1 MDEHEALSALRRR
14 DERALEWFI
23 DRYAAYVGTVAANIL
38 ASSLSVADAEEVSA
52 DVFYTLWVN
61 AKRIRSGK
69 IKPYL
74 AGVARNKAKERLRRC
89 GAELPLEDDVLLLSA
104 ENPERRLEA
113 REQARFIRQA
123 VLAMPQPER
132 EIFFR
137 YYYYCQP
144 VARIAQE
151 MALNPSTVK
160 TRLHRGRQKLKETL
174 TKGGYPIET

>member
-1 MDEHEALSALRRR
+1 MDEHEALSALWRR

-23 DRYAAYVGTVAANIL
+23 DRYAAYVGAVVVNII
-38 ASSLSVADAEEVSA
+38 ASSLSIADAEEVSA

-61 AKRIRSGK
+61 AKRIRPGRV
-69 IKPYL
+69 KPRL

-89 GAELPLEDDVLLLSA
+89 GAELPLEDDVLLLRA
-104 ENPERRLEA
+104 DPPERKLEA

-123 VLAMPQPER
+123 IQSMPQPER

-137 YYYYCQP
+137 YDYYCQP
-144 VARIAQE
+144 VAQIAQE
-151 MALNPSTVK
+151 MALSPSAVK

>member
-1 MDEHEALSALRRR
+1 MDEHEALSALWRR

-23 DRYAAYVGTVAANIL
+23 DRYAAYVGAVVVNII
-38 ASSLSVADAEEVSA
+38 ASSLSIADAEEVSA

-61 AKRIRSGK
+61 AKRIRPGRV
-69 IKPYL
+69 KPRL

-89 GAELPLEDDVLLLSA
+89 GAELPLEDDVLLLRA
-104 ENPERRLEA
+104 DPPERKLEA

-123 VLAMPQPER
+123 IQSMPQPER

-137 YYYYCQP
+137 YDYYCQP
-144 VARIAQE
+144 VAQIAQE
-151 MALNPSTVK
+151 MALSLSTVK

>member
-1 MDEHEALSALRRR
+1 MDEHEALSALWRR

-23 DRYAAYVGTVAANIL
+23 DRYAAYVGAVVVNII
-38 ASSLSVADAEEVSA
+38 ASSLSIADAEEVSA

-61 AKRIRSGK
+61 AKRIRPGRV
-69 IKPYL
+69 KPRL
-74 AGVARNKAKERLRRC
+74 TGVARNKAKERLRRC
-89 GAELPLEDDVLLLSA
+89 GAELPLEDDVLLLRA
-104 ENPERRLEA
+104 DPPERKLEA

-123 VLAMPQPER
+123 IQSMPQPER

-137 YYYYCQP
+137 YDYYCQP
-144 VARIAQE
+144 VAQIAQE
-151 MALNPSTVK
+151 MALSPSTVK

>member
-38 ASSLSVADAEEVSA
+38 ASALSVADAEEVSA

-61 AKRIRSGK
+61 AKRIRPGK
-69 IKPYL
+69 VKPYL
-74 AGVARNKAKERLRRC
+74 AGIARNKAKERLRRC

-113 REQARFIRQA
+113 REQARFIRKAIQS
-123 VLAMPQPER
+123 MQQPER

-137 YYYYCQP
+137 YDYYCQP

>member
-38 ASSLSVADAEEVSA
+38 ASALSVADAEEVSA

-61 AKRIRSGK
+61 AKRIRPGK
-69 IKPYL
+69 VKPYL

-113 REQARFIRQA
+113 REQARFIQQA

>member
-14 DERALEWFI
+14 DERVLEWFI

-61 AKRIRSGK
+61 AKRIRPGK
-69 IKPYL
+69 AKPYL

-123 VLAMPQPER
+123 VLAMPQPEH

>member
-23 DRYAAYVGTVAANIL
+23 DRYAAYVGAVVANII
-38 ASSLSVADAEEVSA
+38 ASSLSIADTEEVSA

-61 AKRIRSGK
+61 AKRIRPGK
-69 IKPYL
+69 VKPYL

-89 GAELPLEDDVLLLSA
+89 GVELPLEDDVLLLRA
-104 ENPERRLEA
+104 DPPERKLEA

-123 VLAMPQPER
+123 IQSMQQPER

-144 VARIAQE
+144 LAQIAQQ
-151 MALNPSTVK
+151 MALSPSTVK

>member
-23 DRYAAYVGTVAANIL
+23 DRYAAYVGAVVANII
-38 ASSLSVADAEEVSA
+38 ASSLSIADAEEVSA

-61 AKRIRSGK
+61 AKRIRPGK
-69 IKPYL
+69 VKPYL

-89 GAELPLEDDVLLLSA
+89 GAELPLEDDVLLLS
-104 ENPERRLEA
+104 EDLPERRLEA

>member
-1 MDEHEALSALRRR
+1 MDEHEALSALWRR

-38 ASSLSVADAEEVSA
+38 ASALSVADAEEVSA

-61 AKRIRSGK
+61 AKRIRPGK
-69 IKPYL
+69 AKPYL

-123 VLAMPQPER
+123 VLAMPQPEH

>member
-1 MDEHEALSALRRR
+1 M
-14 DERALEWFI
+14 
-23 DRYAAYVGTVAANIL
+23 GTVAANIL
-38 ASSLSVADAEEVSA
+38 ASALSVADAEEVSA

-61 AKRIRSGK
+61 AKRIRPGK
-69 IKPYL
+69 VKPYL
-74 AGVARNKAKERLRRC
+74 AGDARNKAKERLRRC
-89 GAELPLEDDVLLLSA
+89 GEELPLEDDVLLLSA
-104 ENPERRLEA
+104 DLPERRLEA
-113 REQARFIRQA
+113 REQTRFIRQA
-123 VLAMPQPER
+123 IQSMPQPER

-137 YYYYCQP
+137 YDYYCQP

>member
-38 ASSLSVADAEEVSA
+38 ASALSVADAEEVSA

-61 AKRIRSGK
+61 AKRIRPGK
-69 IKPYL
+69 VKPYL

-123 VLAMPQPER
+123 VLAMPQPEH

-151 MALNPSTVK
+151 MALNPATVK
-160 TRLHRGRQKLKETL
+160 TRPHRGRQKLKETL